1 MEETTLKLIAD
12 YGILGLA
19 VFQAYI
25 LWKLVGNHLNH
36 NTDAL
41 NRVEIA
47 ITKLT
52 DFLEIKLK

>member
-1 MEETTLKLIAD
+1 MEEGLIKLIAD
-12 YGILGLA
+12 YGILGMC

-25 LWKLVGNHLNH
+25 LWKLIGNHLNH

-47 ITKLT
+47 ITKLNE
-52 DFLEIKLK
+52 FLQTKLD